1 MPTSTRPAST
11 SRARSQEAVFA
22 EHPLRRQVLEAIM
35 AGVIVAGTLFLCG
48 IVVGIYAVMAV
59 AIRRE
64 DRRNTLPIAAPDRIS
79 SSTRRLNGLACRDLD
94 QEFLRPAGELVH

>member
-1 MPTSTRPAST
+1 
-11 SRARSQEAVFA
+11 
-22 EHPLRRQVLEAIM
+22 M

-64 DRRNTLPIAAPDRIS
+64 DRHNTLPVAAPDRIS

-94 QEFLRPAGELVH
+94 QEFLRPGRELIH